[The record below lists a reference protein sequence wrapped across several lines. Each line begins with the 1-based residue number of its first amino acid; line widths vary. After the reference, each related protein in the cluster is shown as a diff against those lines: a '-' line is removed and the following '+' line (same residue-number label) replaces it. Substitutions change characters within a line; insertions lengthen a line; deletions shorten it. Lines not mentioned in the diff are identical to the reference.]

1 MSDEKDFEGEREI
14 VRSHFILVWREE
26 LLVDLELLLGRSALY
41 GWALADIWELGFL
54 EGLPC

>member
-1 MSDEKDFEGEREI
+1 MTLKERES
-14 VRSHFILVWREE
+14 VRFHFILVWRKE
-26 LLVDLELLLGRSALY
+26 LLVDLELLLGKSALY